1 MWEQGKYN
9 TLGVIG
15 GMGSEATDLFFKKI
29 IEKTPANCDQD
40 HIPMIILNHSTIKD
54 RTKAILT
61 GETKEVFEALL
72 KDAKFLEKSGVS
84 TIAVPCNT
92 SHYFLDM
99 IADKVSIKI
108 IHMVRETCDFIKNK
122 GYKRVGL
129 LATDGTIK
137 TKIYQKCLEERS
149 IEVIK
154 PDEYHQQLVMSL
166 IYDDIK
172 AGKKGNIKK
181 FAKIDKYLKNQQCD
195 CAILACTELSCFA
208 HQTQLSDFYI
218 DAMDILVDES
228 IKSCSKK
235 ELTVKT

>member
-1 MWEQGKYN
+1 MWEQGKYK

-29 IEKTPANCDQD
+29 IEKTPAKCDQD
-40 HIPMIILNHSTIKD
+40 HIPMIILNHSTIED

-61 GETKEVFEALL
+61 GETKKVFDDLL
-72 KDAKFLEKSGVS
+72 TDAKFLEKAGVS
-84 TIAVPCNT
+84 AIAVPCNT
-92 SHYFLDM
+92 SHYFLDK
-99 IADKVSIKI
+99 ISDKISVKI

-122 GYKRVGL
+122 GYKRVGI

-137 TKIYQKCLEERS
+137 TKIYQKFLEERC
-149 IEVIK
+149 IEIIK
-154 PDEYHQQLVMSL
+154 PDNFHQKLVMSI

-172 AGKKGNIKK
+172 AGKKGNIKN
-181 FAKIDKYLKNQQCD
+181 FAKVDKYLKDQKCD

-208 HQTQLSDFYI
+208 YDLNLSDFYI

-228 IKSCSKK
+228 IKNCQK
-235 ELTVKT
+235 ENSVLKT